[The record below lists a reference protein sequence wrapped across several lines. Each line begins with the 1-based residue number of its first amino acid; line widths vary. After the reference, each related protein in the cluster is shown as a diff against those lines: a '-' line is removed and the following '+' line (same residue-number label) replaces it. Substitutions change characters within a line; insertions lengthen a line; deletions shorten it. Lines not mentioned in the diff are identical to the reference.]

1 MRMSAAKGAVAC
13 RAVLAL
19 AAFGSACS
27 DRSPSGPGLPPA
39 PSGPV
44 LTCQVDTRAQTLSCG
59 DPSATANLIL
69 GGQGMYVQLRSSN
82 VSYDASTQIFRADVT
97 VQNLTALNLGTPD
110 GSTVTGVKVFFHFG
124 PTVTS
129 GTGTVTVANADG
141 TGTFTGTNQPYF
153 LYNEI
158 LPTGQVSSRKTWQ
171 WSVPSTV
178 AFFTFQVLVDAAV
191 QDFFV
196 LTVSVLG
203 GGTVTS
209 APMGISC
216 SAGNG
221 GLCAARFLSGA
232 SVTLSPNTAPGWAF
246 SIAGWGGDCAGSGGA
261 ATLVMTQNR
270 NCTVA
275 FAPELTVSITG
286 SGTITSSPAG
296 ISCTSGN
303 SGPCGTTFLFGTA
316 VTLMA
321 TPASG
326 WVFAGWSRDCTGT
339 GACMVLMSS
348 VRRVG
353 ATFLSATG
361 PATLVIGPKPLIIEV
376 GAHPN
381 IDVVVK
387 DADGNV
393 IPNPTVTF
401 ASRNPSVASFSPGGV
416 LNGLARGQSMIV
428 ATASGGGSP
437 ADSLLAVVAVPG
449 GPVVITD
456 ITQFSY
462 GVGTTFTATLVVDM
476 RDSGE
481 LLGSTTVDMGW
492 DPSLMTFQSYAT
504 ATSGVSPIV
513 NASRAGS
520 GLLTVSMAD
529 PNGFAGRVELV
540 KITFT
545 TSSFPIAG
553 ALTLTP
559 SELTGAGTYTDL
571 LPNTVAASYPLAILT
586 TFMTAGHPAAR

>member
-1 MRMSAAKGAVAC
+1 MHDRRRRIPAILV
-13 RAVLAL
+13 L
-19 AAFGSACS
+19 AAFGLACS
-27 DRSPSGPGLPPA
+27 EPSPSGPGRPPA
-39 PSGPV
+39 ATGPL
-44 LTCQVDTRAQTLSCG
+44 LTCQVDMGAQTLSCG
-59 DPSATANLIL
+59 NPSTTTDLIL

-82 VSYDASTQIFRADVT
+82 VSYNASTQIFRADVT

-110 GSTVTGVKVFFHFG
+110 GSTVTGVKVFFYSG

-129 GTGTVTVANADG
+129 GSGTVTVANPDG

-158 LPTGQVSSRKTWQ
+158 LPTGQVSSGKTWQ

-178 AFFTFQVLVDAAV
+178 TFFTFQVLVDAAV
-191 QDFFV
+191 QDFFM

-209 APMGISC
+209 APVGISC
-216 SAGNG
+216 AAANNSM
-221 GLCAARFLSGA
+221 CSARFLSGA

-246 SIAGWGGDCAGSGGA
+246 SIAGWGGDCAGSGGS

-270 NCTVA
+270 NCSVA
-275 FAPELTVSITG
+275 FAPELTVSIAG
-286 SGTITSSPAG
+286 SGTITSSPVG

-303 SGPCGTTFLFGTA
+303 SGVCSTYFLFGTP
-316 VTLMA
+316 VTLTA
-321 TPASG
+321 IPPSG
-326 WVFAGWSRDCTGT
+326 WVFSRWTGDCTGT
-339 GACMVLMSS
+339 GDCMVLMSN

-387 DADGNV
+387 DADGNT

-401 ASRNPSVASFSPGGV
+401 ASRNPLVASFSPGGV
-416 LNGLARGQSMIV
+416 LNGLARGQSVVV
-428 ATASGGGSP
+428 ATASGGSAP

-456 ITQFSY
+456 ITQFNY
-462 GVGTTFTATLVVDM
+462 GVGNNLTVTLIVDM

-504 ATSGVSPIV
+504 ASSGVSPIV

-529 PNGFAGRVELV
+529 PNGFAGKVELV
-540 KITFT
+540 KITFAASPYPST
-545 TSSFPIAG
+545 G
-553 ALTLTP
+553 ALSLTP
-559 SELTGAGTYTDL
+559 TEITGAGTYADL

-586 TFMTAGHPAAR
+586 VLMAAGHPAAR